1 MISMMDSSN
10 PPMDDDVSGPESL
23 LDQCFVGIVRDL
35 STICFMNE
43 TTDLYEL
50 HPGLVLPRELCEK
63 LIWFYCQNVGILDD
77 KFVNIFHDTSVTSM
91 KRVCLRNSSVSD
103 KGLKVLLEHKLV
115 ELNLERCP
123 NVTARSLNVLNKY
136 GENLVCLAVGTDVKL
151 LPNSLDSANTHPADG
166 DHHLNK
172 PVLNTPKLK
181 RLTIQNFMF
190 GQNEN
195 TYFDCLFQNLHNL
208 THLDLSGCLKIQYF
222 SFLPSLKNLIFLVL
236 HNVVQVQDGLPS
248 ICKMT
253 NLR

>member
-10 PPMDDDVSGPESL
+10 PTRDDDVSGPESL
-23 LDQCFVGIVRDL
+23 LDQCFVGIVRNL
-35 STICFMNE
+35 SIICFMNE

-63 LIWFYCQNVGILDD
+63 LIQFYCQNVGILDD
-77 KFVNIFHDTSVTSM
+77 KFANIFHDTSVTSM

-115 ELNLERCP
+115 ELNLERCS
-123 NVTARSLNVLNKY
+123 NVTARSLNFLNEN

-151 LPNSLDSANTHPADG
+151 LPYSLNSNPADG
-166 DHHLNK
+166 DHHLSK

-181 RLTIQNFMF
+181 RLTIQNFTF

-222 SFLPSLKNLIFLVL
+222 SFLPSLKNLIYLVL
-236 HNVVQVQDGLPS
+236 HNVVHVQDGLLS